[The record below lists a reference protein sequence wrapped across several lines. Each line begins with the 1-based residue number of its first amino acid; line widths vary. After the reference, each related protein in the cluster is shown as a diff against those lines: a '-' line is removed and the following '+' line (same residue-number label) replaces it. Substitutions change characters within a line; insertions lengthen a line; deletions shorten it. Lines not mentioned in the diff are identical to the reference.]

1 MRTTVCLLIP
11 LLGCSGGKST
21 DDTSPDTAGVSPED
35 QRATEL
41 WEELTGYESW
51 DQLEDW
57 TGIVASDDGTHGA
70 FVSIW
75 MNSQAADTIAAGDGS
90 EMPSGA
96 ILVKE
101 GYSDAEGAESKGITV
116 MVKESGW
123 GDDGWFWAKYPADG
137 SGVAVLAGS
146 VNGCT
151 GCHSAGQDSV
161 MFATW

>member
-11 LLGCSGGKST
+11 LLGCSGGKTT
-21 DDTSPDTAGVSPED
+21 DDTSTDSGGMSAED
-35 QRATEL
+35 QRATDLWSEL
-41 WEELTGYESW
+41 SGYESW
-51 DQLEDW
+51 DQLEEW

-75 MNSQAADTIAAGDGS
+75 MNNLAAETIAAGGGTD
-90 EMPSGA
+90 MPAGA

-123 GDDGWFWAKYPADG
+123 GDDGWFWAKYPADD

-151 GCHSAGQDSV
+151 GCHSSGQDSV
-161 MFATW
+161 RFASW